1 MKNTLRIL
9 FFTGLF
15 TGSSLS
21 AQKVAYPY
29 KIGLWQ
35 GFKQAAVSYTFD
47 DDCNGQL
54 QVAVPLFDRHGF
66 KVTLFT
72 VTNCY
77 PDWKGLQTAANNGH
91 EIASHT
97 VNHPSL
103 DSISYSGQTM
113 EYRDSKDTIESRI
126 KGQKC
131 VTIAYPYCS
140 CGDSMLCSEY
150 YIAARSCDGFMEPST
165 PPNFMC
171 ISSVGCGEDGQ
182 VKTAEEF
189 NAKLESA
196 LPTNSWCVF
205 MMHGIDNDKGFS
217 PLNSNELA
225 SHLDYVDANRS
236 KYWVSTF
243 GNVTRY
249 IKERNAASLT
259 VLRESL
265 KKIKLQF
272 SDSLENSIYNFPL
285 TIRRPLPKGWKG
297 ARVQQGA
304 VKLPIQFVRM
314 NLTHYIQFDAIPNGG
329 IITINKQKKLSPPS

>member
-1 MKNTLRIL
+1 MKNILKIL
-9 FFTGLF
+9 FLTGLI
-15 TGSSLS
+15 TSSSIS
-21 AQKVAYPY
+21 AQKVTYPY
-29 KIGLWQ
+29 EIGLWQ

-54 QVAVPLFDRHGF
+54 QVAVPLFDKYGF

-77 PDWKGLQTAANNGH
+77 PDWKGLQAAANNGH

-103 DSISYSGQTM
+103 DSISYARQTM
-113 EYRDSKDTIESRI
+113 EYRDSKDTIEYRI

-140 CGDSMLCSEY
+140 CGDSTLCSEF

-171 ISSVGCGEDGQ
+171 ISSVGCGQDGQ
-182 VKTAEEF
+182 VKTAQEF
-189 NAKLESA
+189 NAKIESA

-205 MMHGIDNDKGFS
+205 MMHGIDNDKGYS
-217 PLNSNELA
+217 PLSSNELA
-225 SHLDYVDANRS
+225 THLKYVDANKS